1 MKENILIADD
11 SKTNRN
17 SLINMLSQFKN
28 TIFEAE
34 NGIEALGHI
43 KQNRIDLIIT
53 DLVMPRMDGFTL
65 CRELKNN
72 DETRSIPIIIFSDFS
87 DKKRVEEGFTLGA
100 WAFVPKS
107 QPDELL
113 RIITKWNESHHL
125 VNKWSVL
132 VVDDSPTI
140 CYVVKDELTLDGY
153 KVITAN
159 DGQEAWNIL
168 QKPDLR
174 PDIIVT
180 DIEMPGMNG
189 LDLLQKIKKDSDL
202 SEIPV
207 VVMSSDSDRSTIMRT
222 VQAGAVSYL
231 SKPFGSGQLS
241 LNLELI
247 LSNQFRLLDE
257 VRKRIETERQLL
269 IASITSLANALEA
282 KDLYTRGH
290 SEAVAEMAVLVGKE
304 MGFSERQLEQ
314 LKLAGLLHDLG
325 KIGIRDDILSK
336 TGPLNRK
343 EYDYIKTHVE
353 QLEVI
358 LTPITSAFEILRAAR
373 CHHERWD
380 GKGYPR
386 GLKGTQIPIE
396 GRILKVADVYDSVT
410 RARPYR
416 DAISKDKAL
425 RIIRDG
431 MGTEF
436 CPTVTPIFLSVIS
449 KLRDPGLKRKDE
461 QKVK

>member
-28 TIFEAE
+28 TIFEAD
-34 NGIEALGHI
+34 NGLEALDHI
-43 KQNRIDLIIT
+43 KHNRIDLIIT

-65 CRELKNN
+65 CRELKSNE
-72 DETRSIPIIIFSDFS
+72 ETRSIPIIIFSDFS

-113 RIITKWNESHHL
+113 RIVTKWNESHYL

-140 CYVVKDELTLDGY
+140 NYVVKDELTLDGY
-153 KVITAN
+153 KVITAIS
-159 DGQEAWNIL
+159 GQEAWDIL
-168 QKPDLR
+168 QKPELR

-189 LDLLQKIKKDSDL
+189 LDLLQKIKRDRNL
-202 SEIPV
+202 SGIPV
-207 VVMSSDSDRSTIMRT
+207 VVMSSDSDRSTIMKT

-231 SKPFGSGQLS
+231 TKPFGSGQLS

-269 IASITSLANALEA
+269 FASITSLANALEA

-290 SEAVAEMAVLVGKE
+290 SEAVAKMAVMIGQE

-314 LKLAGLLHDLG
+314 LELAGLLHDLG
-325 KIGIRDDILSK
+325 KIGIKDNVLSK
-336 TGPLNRK
+336 KGPLNRE
-343 EYDYIKTHVE
+343 EYDHIKTHVE
-353 QLEVI
+353 LLEVI
-358 LTPITSAFEILRAAR
+358 LTPITSAYEILRAAR
-373 CHHERWD
+373 SHHERWD

-386 GLKGTQIPIE
+386 GLKGTQIPLE
-396 GRILKVADVYDSVT
+396 GRILKLADVYDSVT
-410 RARPYR
+410 SIRPYR

-436 CPTVTPIFLSVIS
+436 CPTVTPIFLSLVS
-449 KLRDPGLKRKDE
+449 KLRDPGLKKE
-461 QKVK
+461 EELKAK